1 MKQHAGN
8 SKPPPARS
16 ASYARAHAEH
26 TFYHNLLPMDVS
38 DSCFMVTS
46 DTCGDVSPSHGDK
59 AQGKVSSKDINECIA
74 GWLAY
79 LQNLNALC
87 GSGSRLSHCLGS
99 LLPPESQS
107 ACGGRATQCQAA
119 WDDLT
124 KVVAATS
131 NSICSQVVQ
140 ALQELN
146 GQSPGAA
153 TNDVGQV
160 LAPAQQAAVCHSLMT
175 MISLQYQF
183 CMACCECL
191 GMMAPCHCCVSG
203 DSNQQKA
210 HDPDCILTTLQH
222 YFNRLYVP
230 PTPTSRSPLLF
241 PLWPL
246 QSPQRRW
253 SEAAARETSGIGDT
267 LMAEDGAMR
276 RWSMPWDS
284 SGQNE
289 QHGQWTGR
297 LYPKENKLTVPGGIA
312 SQERSRSTTPES
324 LWHSSLASQEEL
336 SDVISLLSCRP
347 TQPLQLHQPS
357 QHVPGVT
364 LTGCSQN
371 SPSPSHQP
379 SWVSPVSGG
388 SPNEDRMGVLSRHG
402 SSSPA
407 GLGNSPGRLSPHQHQ
422 GLQQVP
428 QMPLQQQTTQQPH
441 ISMWTEP
448 NSTGPLNHPPD
459 APRKGSSS
467 TDSSSLSS
475 SLSLHRSSTSSSDT
489 GMENRSH
496 LYSMWSGADLPF
508 IKLPENNELREHP
521 SSVSPR
527 GSPNN
532 QRYQQ

>member
-16 ASYARAHAEH
+16 ASYARAHTEH
-26 TFYHNLLPMDVS
+26 LAHHNLLSMDLC
-38 DSCFMVTS
+38 DSGFMVTS
-46 DTCGDVSPSHGDK
+46 ENCGDISPSHGDK
-59 AQGKVSSKDINECIA
+59 ISGKVSSKDINECIS
-74 GWLAY
+74 GWLSY

-87 GSGSRLSHCLGS
+87 GSGSRLSHSLGS
-99 LLPPESQS
+99 LLPPEHQS
-107 ACGGRATQCQAA
+107 ACGGRAVQCQAA
-119 WDDLT
+119 WDDLS

-131 NSICSQVVQ
+131 SSIRSQVVQ

-153 TNDVGQV
+153 SNQEAGQV
-160 LAPAQQAAVCHSLMT
+160 LAPAQQAVVCHSLMT

-191 GMMAPCHCCVSG
+191 GMMAPCHCCVGG

-210 HDPDCILTTLQH
+210 HDSDCIVTTLQH

-230 PTPTSRSPLLF
+230 STPTSRSPLLF

-253 SEAAARETSGIGDT
+253 SEAAAREVSGSGIGDT
-267 LMAEDGAMR
+267 LTAEDGGMR

-297 LYPKENKLTVPGGIA
+297 LYQKDKLTVPGGIA

-324 LWHSSLASQEEL
+324 LWQTSMASQEEL
-336 SDVISLLSCRP
+336 SDVISLLSCKP
-347 TQPLQLHQPS
+347 NQPLQLHQPS
-357 QHVPGVT
+357 HHIPGVT

-379 SWVSPVSGG
+379 TWVSPAGG
-388 SPNEDRMGVLSRHG
+388 SPNEDRMSLRHG
-402 SSSPA
+402 SGSPA
-407 GLGNSPGRLSPHQHQ
+407 GLGTSPGRLSPHQHQ
-422 GLQQVP
+422 SGQQN
-428 QMPLQQQTTQQPH
+428 TSHQQPTHQSH
-441 ISMWTEP
+441 IAMGWTE
-448 NSTGPLNHPPD
+448 SSSVGSQHHPPD
-459 APRKGSSS
+459 IARKGSSS
-467 TDSSSLSS
+467 DSSSLSS

-508 IKLPENNELREHP
+508 IKLPENSELREYP
-521 SSVSPR
+521 ISPR
-527 GSPNN
+527 GSPNS
-532 QRYQQ
+532 QRYPQ

>member
-8 SKPPPARS
+8 CKPPPARS
-16 ASYARAHAEH
+16 ASYARAHSEFGTHH
-26 TFYHNLLPMDVS
+26 TLLPMDVS
-38 DSCFMVTS
+38 DSGYMVTS
-46 DTCGDVSPSHGDK
+46 EICGDVSPSQGDK
-59 AQGKVSSKDINECIA
+59 SFMKVSSKDINDCIS
-74 GWLAY
+74 GWLTY

-87 GSGSRLSHCLGS
+87 GSGARLSHSLGS
-99 LLPPESQS
+99 LLPSEHQS
-107 ACGGRATQCQAA
+107 ACGGRAAQCQAA
-119 WDDLT
+119 WDDLS

-131 NSICSQVVQ
+131 NNIRSQVVQ
-140 ALQELN
+140 ALQELT
-146 GQSPGAA
+146 GPSQGAA
-153 TNDVGQV
+153 SNDTGLV

-191 GMMAPCHCCVSG
+191 GMMAPCHCCISG

-210 HDPDCILTTLQH
+210 HDPDCIVTTLQH
-222 YFNRLYVP
+222 YFNRLYIP
-230 PTPTSRSPLLF
+230 STPTSRSPLLF
-241 PLWPL
+241 PIWPL

-253 SEAAARETSGIGDT
+253 SEAAAREVACPGMGDT
-267 LMAEDGAMR
+267 LTAEDGAMR

-297 LYPKENKLTVPGGIA
+297 LYPKDKLTVPGGFI

-324 LWHSSLASQEEL
+324 IWHSSLASQEEL

-357 QHVPGVT
+357 QHIPGVT

-371 SPSPSHQP
+371 SPSPSHQTN
-379 SWVSPVSGG
+379 WVSPASGG
-388 SPNEDRMGVLSRHG
+388 SPNEERICIRHG

-407 GLGNSPGRLSPHQHQ
+407 GLGTSPGRLSPHQLQAGPQSTGHHQ
-422 GLQQVP
+422 PSQPQVALWSGTDSIVP
-428 QMPLQQQTTQQPH
+428 QSQ
-441 ISMWTEP
+441 
-448 NSTGPLNHPPD
+448 PPD
-459 APRKGSSS
+459 PPRKGSSS

-489 GMENRSH
+489 GIENRSH

-508 IKLPENNELREHP
+508 IKLPENIELQEHP
-521 SSVSPR
+521 VSPR
-527 GSPNN
+527 SSPNG
-532 QRYQQ
+532 QRYAQ